1 MKNGFKKCISLT
13 LCLSTFVCPLLYAT
27 PVLAA
32 PRLYEV
38 KKEGANETEKTERK
52 TMRQLVEE
60 AKAGNSNVKVSKIPA
75 GEAYIPS
82 GTELTVEVI
91 DELSSKKNKT
101 NEAIRLKLVDNLI
114 INDVIII
121 PAGATVEGHITKA
134 KGAGMF
140 GRAGTL
146 EFSVDSV
153 KTINNITVPLEY
165 VGRIQAGSDGGA
177 IAVFAVVSMLGGAL
191 MKGANVKI
199 PAGTKI
205 LAKVSTDT
213 DLMTKLDKLAEAMDP
228 EKPHGV
234 SISLK

>member
-82 GTELTVEVI
+82 GTELT
-91 DELSSKKNKT
+91 
-101 NEAIRLKLVDNLI
+101 
-114 INDVIII
+114 
-121 PAGATVEGHITKA
+121 
-134 KGAGMF
+134 
-140 GRAGTL
+140 
-146 EFSVDSV
+146 
-153 KTINNITVPLEY
+153 
-165 VGRIQAGSDGGA
+165 
-177 IAVFAVVSMLGGAL
+177 
-191 MKGANVKI
+191 
-199 PAGTKI
+199 
-205 LAKVSTDT
+205 
-213 DLMTKLDKLAEAMDP
+213 
-228 EKPHGV
+228 
-234 SISLK
+234 

>member
-1 MKNGFKKCISLT
+1 M
-13 LCLSTFVCPLLYAT
+13 
-27 PVLAA
+27 
-32 PRLYEV
+32 
-38 KKEGANETEKTERK
+38 
-52 TMRQLVEE
+52 
-60 AKAGNSNVKVSKIPA
+60 
-75 GEAYIPS
+75 
-82 GTELTVEVI
+82 
-91 DELSSKKNKT
+91 
-101 NEAIRLKLVDNLI
+101 VDNLI